1 MVAGFIAGVIEPVYS
16 GREILYVIRDA
27 VRLKQVGCVPDD
39 LGPERELSCDI
50 QLPWVDQQRDVRSLR
65 QSRMFFRRG
74 DLDVDQPRVR
84 VLGVI
89 DRVLVALRD
98 GELEVEL
105 DSRIRGAQ

>member
-1 MVAGFIAGVIEPVYS
+1 MLAGFIASVIKPVHS

-27 VRLKQVGCVPDD
+27 VRLKQVGRVPDN
-39 LGPERELSCDI
+39 LRPECELSRDI
-50 QLPWVDQQRDVRSLR
+50 QLPWADQQRDVRSLR
-65 QSRMFFRRG
+65 QSSMFFRRG

-89 DRVLVALRD
+89 DRVLVALGY

-105 DSRIRGAQ
+105 DGRIRGAL